1 MSNISKRSLYSWL
14 FFDLANTVYAFV
26 IPGLYFSVWLVSEQG
41 WTDQSLGFA
50 TSGAM
55 VIVAILGPWVGARSD
70 GSQGKKPMLL
80 ITTLICIVATFL
92 LGTFDVSISV
102 LFFIVSLIGFN
113 LGSVVYDALLVSVS
127 TPTNRGRISGLGVAF
142 GYVGSLLGFGVA
154 TLLQNF
160 GYSYVEIFRSVAV
173 MFLIFSLPAF
183 IFIKEKKVSNEK
195 STIKITES
203 ISLVIKSWKHST
215 QYPGLTRFLVGRFFY
230 ADAINTLI
238 SGLLAVYLVEEVGLS
253 PTDSQNLL
261 GLAIII
267 SIIGGYVFG
276 KAADKYGPRK
286 LTLISLVCWMLS
298 LSVAIIA
305 TEFDQLWLIYVTG
318 VLGGFNIG
326 GIFAVDRVFMTR
338 LSPEK
343 HLGEFYGLYS
353 TVGRFATIIGPLL
366 WGLIVNTLGLGRNAA
381 LFSLIILLLISFF
394 IIKGVSDEQHVGG

>member
-1 MSNISKRSLYSWL
+1 MNNISKRSLYSWL

-92 LGTFDVSISV
+92 LGTFDVNISV

>member
-1 MSNISKRSLYSWL
+1 MNNIQKKSLYSWL

-26 IPGLYFSVWLVSEQG
+26 IPGLYFSVWLVTEQG

-92 LGTFDVSISV
+92 LGTFDVNISV

-127 TPTNRGRISGLGVAF
+127 TPTNRGRISGMGVAF

-154 TLLQNF
+154 TLLQNY

-183 IFIKEKKVSNEK
+183 IFIKEKKISNEK

-253 PTDSQNLL
+253 PSDSQNLL

-276 KAADKYGPRK
+276 KAADIYGPRK
-286 LTLISLVCWMLS
+286 LTLVSLVCWMVS
-298 LSVAIIA
+298 LSIAIIA

-353 TVGRFATIIGPLL
+353 TVGRFATILGPLL
-366 WGLIVNTLGLGRNAA
+366 WGFVVNTLGLGRNPAMGV
-381 LFSLIILLLISFF
+381 LIILLAISFY
-394 IIKGVSDEQHVGG
+394 IIKGVSDERKI

>member
-1 MSNISKRSLYSWL
+1 MNNIKKRSLYSWL

-26 IPGLYFSVWLVSEQG
+26 IPGLYFSIWLVTEQG

-70 GSQGKKPMLL
+70 GSQGKKPILL
-80 ITTLICIVATFL
+80 ITTMICIVATFL
-92 LGTFDVSISV
+92 LGTFNVNISV

-113 LGSVVYDALLVSVS
+113 LGSVVYDALLISVS
-127 TPTNRGRISGLGVAF
+127 NPENRGSISGLGVAF

-154 TLLQNF
+154 TVLQNL
-160 GYSYVEIFRSVAV
+160 GYSYVEIFRSVAI

-183 IFIKEKKVSNEK
+183 LFIKEKKVSDQK

-215 QYPGLTRFLVGRFFY
+215 QYTGLTRFLIGRFFY

-253 PTDSQNLL
+253 PSDSQNLL

-267 SIIGGYVFG
+267 SIIGGYVYG

-286 LTLISLVCWMLS
+286 LTLISLICWMLS
-298 LSVAIIA
+298 LSIAIIA

-353 TVGRFATIIGPLL
+353 TVGRFATILGPLL
-366 WGLIVNTLGLGRNAA
+366 WGFVVNTLGLGRNPAMGV
-381 LFSLIILLLISFF
+381 LIVLLAISFF
-394 IIKGVSDEQHVGG
+394 IIKGVSDNQNV

>member
-1 MSNISKRSLYSWL
+1 MNNISKRSLYSWL

-154 TLLQNF
+154 TLLQNY

-298 LSVAIIA
+298 LSIAIIA

-366 WGLIVNTLGLGRNAA
+366 WGLIVNTLGLGRNPA

-394 IIKGVSDEQHVGG
+394 IIRGVSDEQHVGG

>member
-1 MSNISKRSLYSWL
+1 MNDIKKRSLYSWL

-26 IPGLYFSVWLVSEQG
+26 IPGLYFSVWLVTEQG
-41 WTDQSLGFA
+41 WTDQALGFA

-55 VIVAILGPWVGARSD
+55 VVVAILGPWVGARSD

-80 ITTLICIVATFL
+80 ITTLICIIATFL
-92 LGTFDVSISV
+92 LGTFDVAISV
-102 LFFIVSLIGFN
+102 LLFIVSLIGFN
-113 LGSVVYDALLVSVS
+113 LGSVVYDALLISVS
-127 TPTNRGRISGLGVAF
+127 STENRGRISGLGVAF

-154 TLLQNF
+154 TILQNY
-160 GYSYVEIFRSVAV
+160 GYSYVEIFRSVAI

-183 IFIKEKKVSNEK
+183 IFIKEKKVSDQK
-195 STIKITES
+195 SLIKITES

-238 SGLLAVYLVEEVGLS
+238 SGLLAVYLVEEVGLT

-267 SIIGGYVFG
+267 SIIGGYLFG

-286 LTLISLVCWMLS
+286 LTLISLICWLISLS
-298 LSVAIIA
+298 LAIIA

-353 TVGRFATIIGPLL
+353 TVGRFATILGPLL
-366 WGLIVNTLGLGRNAA
+366 WGFVVNTLGLGRNAA
-381 LFSLIILLLISFF
+381 MGVLIVLLAISFF
-394 IIKGVSDEQHVGG
+394 IIQGVSDKQRV

>member
-1 MSNISKRSLYSWL
+1 MNNIKKRSLYSWL

-26 IPGLYFSVWLVSEQG
+26 IPGLYFSIWLVTEQG

-70 GSQGKKPMLL
+70 GSQGKKPILL
-80 ITTLICIVATFL
+80 ITTMICIIATFL
-92 LGTFDVSISV
+92 LGTFNVNISV

-113 LGSVVYDALLVSVS
+113 LGSVVYDALLISVS
-127 TPTNRGRISGLGVAF
+127 NPENRGSISGLGVAF

-154 TLLQNF
+154 TVLQNL
-160 GYSYVEIFRSVAV
+160 GYSYVEIFRSVAI

-183 IFIKEKKVSNEK
+183 LFIKEKKVSDQK

-215 QYPGLTRFLVGRFFY
+215 QYTGLTRFLIGRFFY

-253 PTDSQNLL
+253 PSDSQNLL

-267 SIIGGYVFG
+267 SIIGGYVYG

-286 LTLISLVCWMLS
+286 LTLISLICWMLS
-298 LSVAIIA
+298 LSIAIIA
-305 TEFDQLWLIYVTG
+305 TEFDQLWLIYITG

-353 TVGRFATIIGPLL
+353 TVGRFATILGPLL
-366 WGLIVNTLGLGRNAA
+366 WGFVVNTLGLGRNPAMGV
-381 LFSLIILLLISFF
+381 LIVLLAISFF
-394 IIKGVSDEQHVGG
+394 IIKGVSDNQNV

>member
-1 MSNISKRSLYSWL
+1 MNNISKRSLYSWL

-92 LGTFDVSISV
+92 LGTFDVNISV

-195 STIKITES
+195 STIRITES

>member
-1 MSNISKRSLYSWL
+1 MNNIQKKSLYSWL

-80 ITTLICIVATFL
+80 ITTLICIIATFL
-92 LGTFDVSISV
+92 LGTFDVNISV

-127 TPTNRGRISGLGVAF
+127 TPTNRGRISGMGVAF

-154 TLLQNF
+154 TLLQNY

-183 IFIKEKKVSNEK
+183 IFIKEKKISNEK

-253 PTDSQNLL
+253 PSDSQNLL

-276 KAADKYGPRK
+276 KAADIYGPRK
-286 LTLISLVCWMLS
+286 LTLVSLVCWMVS
-298 LSVAIIA
+298 LSIAIIA

-353 TVGRFATIIGPLL
+353 TVGRFATILGPLL
-366 WGLIVNTLGLGRNAA
+366 WGFVVNTLGLGRNPAMGV
-381 LFSLIILLLISFF
+381 LIILLAISFY
-394 IIKGVSDEQHVGG
+394 IIRGVSDEQKI

>member
-1 MSNISKRSLYSWL
+1 MNNIKKRSLYSWL

-26 IPGLYFSVWLVSEQG
+26 IPGLYFSVWLVTEQG
-41 WTDQSLGFA
+41 WTDQALGFA

-80 ITTLICIVATFL
+80 ITTLICIIATFL
-92 LGTFDVSISV
+92 LGTFDVAISV

-113 LGSVVYDALLVSVS
+113 LGSVVYDALLISVS
-127 TPTNRGRISGLGVAF
+127 STENRGRISGLGVAF

-154 TLLQNF
+154 TILQNY
-160 GYSYVEIFRSVAV
+160 GYSYVEIFRSVAI

-298 LSVAIIA
+298 LSIAIIA

-366 WGLIVNTLGLGRNAA
+366 WGFIVNTLGLGRNPA

>member
-1 MSNISKRSLYSWL
+1 MNNIAKKSLYSWL

-26 IPGLYFSVWLVSEQG
+26 IPGLYFSVWLVTEQG

-92 LGTFDVSISV
+92 LGTFDVNISV

-127 TPTNRGRISGLGVAF
+127 TPTNRGRISGMGVAF

-154 TLLQNF
+154 TLLQNY

-253 PTDSQNLL
+253 PSDSQNLL

-276 KAADKYGPRK
+276 KAADIYGPRK

-298 LSVAIIA
+298 LSIAIIA

-353 TVGRFATIIGPLL
+353 TVGRFATILGPLL
-366 WGLIVNTLGLGRNAA
+366 CGFVVNTLGLGRNPAMGV
-381 LFSLIILLLISFF
+381 LIILLAISFY
-394 IIKGVSDEQHVGG
+394 IIKGVSDEQKI

>member
-1 MSNISKRSLYSWL
+1 MNNIQKRSLYSWL

-41 WTDQSLGFA
+41 WTDQALGFA
-50 TSGAM
+50 TSSAM

-80 ITTLICIVATFL
+80 ITTLICIFATFL
-92 LGTFDVSISV
+92 LGTFNVNISV
-102 LFFIVSLIGFN
+102 LLFIISLIGFN

-127 TPTNRGRISGLGVAF
+127 TSENRGKISGMGVAF

-154 TLLQNF
+154 TLLQSF
-160 GYSYVEIFRSVAV
+160 GYSYIEIFRSVAI
-173 MFLIFSLPAF
+173 MFLIFSLPVF
-183 IFIKEKKVSNEK
+183 IFIKEKMIGEKK
-195 STIKITES
+195 STIKVTES
-203 ISLVIKSWKHST
+203 ISLVIRSWKHSKK
-215 QYPGLTRFLVGRFFY
+215 YPGLTRFLVGRFFY

-238 SGLLAVYLVEEVGLS
+238 SGLLAVYLVEEVGLT

-286 LTLISLVCWMLS
+286 LTLVSLICWIISLS
-298 LSVAIIA
+298 LAIIA
-305 TEFDQLWLIYVTG
+305 TEFNKLWLIYVTG

-353 TVGRFATIIGPLL
+353 TVGRFATIIGPIL
-366 WGLIVNTLGLGRNAA
+366 WGIIVNSLGLGRNVAMG
-381 LFSLIILLLISFF
+381 SLIVLLAISYY
-394 IIKGVSDEQHVGG
+394 IISGVPDKAEN